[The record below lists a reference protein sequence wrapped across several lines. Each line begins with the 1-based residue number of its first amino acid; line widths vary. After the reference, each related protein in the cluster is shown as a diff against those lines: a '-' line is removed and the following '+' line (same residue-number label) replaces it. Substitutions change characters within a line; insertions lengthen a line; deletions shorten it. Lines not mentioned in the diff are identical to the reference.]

1 MKPLLAAL
9 VAALAFVAPAGAQP
23 VADHLKCYKVKDT
36 QAKATYTA
44 DLGGLVAEPGC
55 RIRVPGTLLC
65 VETTKTNVTPTPPG
79 GADNSGPAGRF
90 MCYKLKCP
98 KATLAALQWHDQF
111 GDRQVTPS
119 KPKIL
124 CAPEILAAT
133 TTTTTTLP
141 TPPADLSITMT
152 DGVTSVVPG
161 TSDTYTITVSNSG
174 PSAANDATVV
184 DTLPVGLLNVSSP
197 NLPAGVTFTDFGNGQ
212 VDWTGVDVA
221 SGGSIQL
228 QLTGTVSSLLAA
240 GIGTFVNGA
249 TVTPSAG
256 GNNSFSDADSVTP
269 QAILTLTKLV
279 DGQSSEVANLD
290 QNVTFEIT
298 VGNDGPSA
306 ATDVTVNDLLPAG
319 LTFVS
324 DIVPLGTTYD
334 PLTGV
339 WMISTLDAGAT
350 ATLSITATVGTIGNT
365 VPSSINQTAT
375 ASADDAPTVSSTA
388 VVTILLTAGSR
399 H

>member
-1 MKPLLAAL
+1 
-9 VAALAFVAPAGAQP
+9 
-23 VADHLKCYKVKDT
+23 
-36 QAKATYTA
+36 
-44 DLGGLVAEPGC
+44 
-55 RIRVPGTLLC
+55 
-65 VETTKTNVTPTPPG
+65 
-79 GADNSGPAGRF
+79 
-90 MCYKLKCP
+90 
-98 KATLAALQWHDQF
+98 
-111 GDRQVTPS
+111 
-119 KPKIL
+119 
-124 CAPEILAAT
+124 
-133 TTTTTTLP
+133 
-141 TPPADLSITMT
+141 
-152 DGVTSVVPG
+152 
-161 TSDTYTITVSNSG
+161 
-174 PSAANDATVV
+174 
-184 DTLPVGLLNVSSP
+184 
-197 NLPAGVTFTDFGNGQ
+197 
-212 VDWTGVDVA
+212 
-221 SGGSIQL
+221 
-228 QLTGTVSSLLAA
+228 
-240 GIGTFVNGA
+240 
-249 TVTPSAG
+249 
-256 GNNSFSDADSVTP
+256 
-269 QAILTLTKLV
+269 LTKLV

-399 H
+399 PPIGRSSGAGENSAHVRDRVFRHPSRYPV